1 MCRVSIIIPVYKAE
15 AFIERCL
22 TSVFE
27 QTLEDF
33 EIIIVDDCS
42 PDNSIL
48 LVEKLLEKYPHRK
61 LNTNIIRLTQNVG
74 SALARKIAFDQ
85 ASGDYITCLDSDDYL
100 ELTAL
105 SDMLNRATETKSE
118 FVICDYFLTY
128 QDKEKII
135 KQKTSLESAVLDLL
149 TDRIHSSYCN
159 KLYRKEL
166 LKNITIL
173 DGINMCEDLLA
184 MFQLLSLAKS
194 ISYIDK
200 PYLHYVQYN
209 NNSYTAKLSQKSCE
223 DIIKVMEFL
232 EYSSNTS
239 RHDALYNKAIS
250 YRKLFSK
257 FMILL
262 NLSSD
267 VRKRYIGL
275 YKEENV
281 NIKFMSLYHKVV
293 LYSAKFNLNV
303 VIDVILLI
311 RKVVKSLGM

>member
-1 MCRVSIIIPVYKAE
+1 MCRVSIIIPVYKTE

-61 LNTNIIRLTQNVG
+61 LNTNIVRLTQNVG

-105 SDMLNRATETKSE
+105 SDMLNRATETKSDI
-118 FVICDYFLTY
+118 VICDYFLTY

-184 MFQLLSLAKS
+184 MFQMLSLAKS

-223 DIIKVMEFL
+223 DMISVIEFIENDMKNNNTFFKYQYGL
-232 EYSSNTS
+232 E
-239 RHDALYNKAIS
+239 
-250 YRKLFSK
+250 YRKLFIK
-257 FMILL
+257 YNLL
-262 NLSSD
+262 TQTSREL
-267 VRKRYIGL
+267 RKNYFGL
-275 YKEENV
+275 YLDLFGS
-281 NIKFMSLYHKVV
+281 IKHMPIINRFI
-293 LYSAKFNLNV
+293 LYSSYYGLNFFIDCFIFFKK
-303 VIDVILLI
+303 VIN
-311 RKVVKSLGM
+311 RK